1 MTRGEAEVLNHENQT
16 FSTVRNKREK
26 EHNKPKELKRS
37 QSSALSPQSSALSP
51 QSFDLSS
58 HNFEKIC
65 VELLR
70 EGHNVKFR
78 APGDSMYP
86 TICDGDVIT
95 VMPIETAAIT
105 IGDIILYRHKSGVAA
120 HRVIRMAKRDAPDFQ
135 SSAPELW
142 PSVLSPQS
150 YFILRGDAAVVFD
163 DPVRADQILGKVT
176 LVERE
181 CRRIDPYSFRATVCF
196 KARRIAARLK
206 KSILFQT

>member
-1 MTRGEAEVLNHENQT
+1 MNHEDQT
-16 FSTVRNKREK
+16 FSTFKNKREK
-26 EHNKPKELKRS
+26 KHNKLKGLKRS
-37 QSSALSPQSSALSP
+37 QSSAFSP

-65 VELLR
+65 SGLLR
-70 EGHNVKFR
+70 DGHNVKFR

-105 IGDIILYRHKSGVAA
+105 IGDIILYRHKAGVAA
-120 HRVIRMAKRDAPDFQ
+120 HRVIRMAKRDVPDFQ
-135 SSAPELW
+135 PSAPEPR

-150 YFILRGDAAVVFD
+150 YFIFRGDAAVVFD
-163 DPVRADQILGKVT
+163 DPVSADQILGKVT

-181 CRRIDPYSFRATVCF
+181 GRCIDPYSFKATICF
-196 KARRIAARLK
+196 NVRRMAARLK
-206 KSILFQT
+206 RSILFQT